1 MVGSAPATPTAT
13 ALLAA
18 HRRRHHDGSALGRV
32 GETADLAGGAIF
44 LGSNAAFGDH
54 ETSRLHPPNFVKTSG
69 DGARLRHRS
78 LVQSAPVRAYLCS
91 PRGDRVGDE
100 APVDRFVTERVRIAC
115 GHLLGDDVDVV
126 RRGDQDRH
134 DRQDGC

>member
-69 DGARLRHRS
+69 DGPVYGIVLSYSLR
-78 LVQSAPVRAYLCS
+78 P
-91 PRGDRVGDE
+91 
-100 APVDRFVTERVRIAC
+100 FVRISVLPAAI
-115 GHLLGDDVDVV
+115 GSVMRLPLIDL
-126 RRGDQDRH
+126 
-134 DRQDGC
+134 